1 MESAKK
7 GATRMDDFAI
17 LFMVIRFCATYS
29 MSTCSLT
36 GAEGLCVPGIS
47 SVPGVSGVPG
57 NPSVLCVLVYDSSIR
72 VTTFLLLCAV
82 LPV

>member
-1 MESAKK
+1 
-7 GATRMDDFAI
+7 MDDFAI

-47 SVPGVSGVPG
+47 SVPGVSSVPGASGVPG

>member
-1 MESAKK
+1 
-7 GATRMDDFAI
+7 MDDFAI

>member
-7 GATRMDDFAI
+7 GATRMDDFTI
-17 LFMVIRFCATYS
+17 LFMVIRFCAAYS
-29 MSTCSLT
+29 MGTCSLA
-36 GAEGLCVPGIS
+36 GAEGLCVQ
-47 SVPGVSGVPG
+47 GVSGVPG

>member
-1 MESAKK
+1 
-7 GATRMDDFAI
+7 MDDFAI

-36 GAEGLCVPGIS
+36 GAEGLCVSGVS
-47 SVPGVSGVPG
+47 GVPGVSCVPG